1 MDRSGQ
7 ALLLLISGLQRDERA
22 TNMPDSNNTLTT
34 RYSRRTANSMILGT
48 LGSLLLPQH
57 GVFAGSSASRLNPFR
72 VNIPRAKID
81 HIIKRVR
88 EAKWPDRLDQ
98 DDWGY
103 GANWDYMKSL
113 AKYWVKQFDWRKA
126 EANLNRYPQFLAR
139 VGDYDIHFYYV
150 RGRAP
155 KPMPLI
161 LTHGWPG
168 SVFEFLEA
176 IGPLSDPAAF
186 GGSADDAFDVV
197 VPSLPGY
204 GFSSKPRGKP
214 VGPAT
219 TAKLWNTLMT
229 QVLGYSKYGAQGG
242 DLGEQVTTQL
252 GRAYPESLTG
262 IHLNDV
268 GEDLKFPDESE
279 RTAEER
285 AWIRDSDAEWH
296 VEGGYSRE
304 QHTRPQT
311 VAFGLTDNPLGTA
324 AWLVEKLKVWS
335 DSPDRHE
342 PVFTMDQVLTD
353 VMIYLVT
360 DSISSS
366 IWFYRGL
373 DDDPI
378 LARGVSVP
386 TGVVYLPHEMLSFKP
401 PRSVLERNFNLVRF
415 THLTK
420 GGHFAFWEQ
429 PGAMIDDVRLFFRP
443 LRA

>member
-1 MDRSGQ
+1 MST
-7 ALLLLISGLQRDERA
+7 AKNKLIA
-22 TNMPDSNNTLTT
+22 
-34 RYSRRTANSMILGT
+34 RYSRRTAGSMILGT
-48 LGSLLLPQH
+48 IGSLLLPRQDLLAQS
-57 GVFAGSSASRLNPFR
+57 GGPRLRPFR
-72 VNIPRAKID
+72 VNIPQAKID

-88 EAKWPDRLDQ
+88 EAQWPDRLDA
-98 DDWGY
+98 DDWRY
-103 GANWDYMKSL
+103 GANWDYMRSL
-113 AKYWVKQFDWRKA
+113 AKYWVEQFDWRKA

-139 VGDYDIHFYYV
+139 VGDYDIHFYFV
-150 RGRAP
+150 KGRGP

-176 IGPLSDPAAF
+176 IGPLSDPASF
-186 GGSADDAFDVV
+186 GGSADDAFDVI

-204 GFSSKPRGKP
+204 GFSSKPLGKP
-214 VGPAT
+214 IGPAT
-219 TAKLWNTLMT
+219 TATLWNTLMT
-229 QVLGYSKYGAQGG
+229 KVLGYSRYGAQGG
-242 DLGEQVTTQL
+242 DLGYLVTIQL
-252 GRAYPESLTG
+252 GRACPESLIG
-262 IHLNDV
+262 IHLNDI
-268 GEDLKFPDESE
+268 GEYLTLPAENE

-285 AWIRDSDAEWH
+285 AWLHDADAEWK
-296 VEGGYSRE
+296 VDSGYHDE

-311 VAFGLTDNPLGTA
+311 AAFALTGNPLGAA
-324 AWLVEKLKVWS
+324 AWLVEKLKTWS
-335 DSPDRHE
+335 DSPNRRE

-378 LARGVSVP
+378 LKGKVSVP
-386 TGVVYLPHEMLSFKP
+386 TGVIYLPREMLSFKP
-401 PRSVLERNFNLVRF
+401 PKSVLERNFNLLRF
-415 THLTK
+415 TQLTK

-429 PGAMIDDVRLFFRP
+429 PGAMVEDVREFFRT